1 VSLPQIITGLQK
13 RIEHVRSLVPSFAY
27 GEVASVTPPTVI
39 LDSDATSTP
48 RPIADSLVTGLT
60 VGQRVEVRA
69 IGSRRD
75 IVAQAGGGDTGWL
88 AVTAGAT
95 FAGSSLYVR
104 KVGDF
109 VTLRGQGTRTTGNVT
124 SGDVVCTLDA
134 AYRPATS
141 RSFTG
146 NGSGSAL
153 AKMVIA
159 SSGIITVSSA
169 PSATTTY
176 IRLDSGNYS
185 ID

>member
-1 VSLPQIITGLQK
+1 MSSEPPADHHRPTETHRTRALPGAV
-13 RIEHVRSLVPSFAY
+13 VRVRR
-27 GEVASVTPPTVI
+27 GGVRHT
-39 LDSDATSTP
+39 
-48 RPIADSLVTGLT
+48 ADRHSRFGRDQHLAI
-60 VGQRVEVRA
+60 GQRVEVRA

-109 VTLRGQGTRTTGNVT
+109 VTLRGQADRTTGNVT